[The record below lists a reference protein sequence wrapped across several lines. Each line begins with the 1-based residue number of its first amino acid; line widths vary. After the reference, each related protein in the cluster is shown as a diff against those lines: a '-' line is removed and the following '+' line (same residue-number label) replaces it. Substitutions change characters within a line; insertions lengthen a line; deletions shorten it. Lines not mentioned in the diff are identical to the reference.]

1 MKINLNIEAIVR
13 EEVRNFIRETLVI
26 NNVSGDKVEVT
37 INTKRMTHKGNAS
50 KWEYARKNGRRRTTQ
65 EIALHALE
73 KKHGR
78 LLTPEEKGEAKAL
91 VEIDATAEN
100 KAKEDTIKKAHID
113 SITAEGMAAASK
125 ELAEEEKEQDHLN
138 YALPVPSL
146 EKELPVPEALD
157 KEATIPKAEE
167 LQTDSLFGN

>member
-37 INTKRMTHKGNAS
+37 INTKRMTNNSETS
-50 KWEYARKNGRRRTTQ
+50 KWEYGRKNGRRRTTE
-65 EIALHALE
+65 EIALHKLE

-91 VEIDATAEN
+91 VQIDETTEK
-100 KAKEDTIKKAHID
+100 KAKEDTLTKIRID
-113 SITAEGMAAASK
+113 DMVTKGVAAASK
-125 ELAEEEKEQDHLN
+125 EIAEEELEDNLN
-138 YALPVPSL
+138 RDLG
-146 EKELPVPEALD
+146 E
-157 KEATIPKAEE
+157 KEATIPKTEE
-167 LQTDSLFGN
+167 LKTDSLFGN